1 MSAGAL
7 AMRATWLTSLRAPAD
22 VWRTRDEFETFAKE
36 QIGPLTS
43 EVGFPAPPEITFHDV
58 HNYDSADGP
67 A

>member
-1 MSAGAL
+1 MAAIELGQ
-7 AMRATWLTSLRAPAD
+7 RAARSR
-22 VWRTRDEFETFAKE
+22 RQTREEFETFAEK
-36 QIGPLTS
+36 QIGPLTA